1 MRKFYCTK
9 CKKYKEFK
17 KPKIS
22 YVCDKTLPFLVF
34 ITIVEVK
41 MKKYVRKKNQ
51 LKQQKLSV

>member
-1 MRKFYCTK
+1 MRKFYYTK

-41 MKKYVRKKNQ
+41 MKKYLRKKNQ

>member
-41 MKKYVRKKNQ
+41 MKKYLRKKNQ
-51 LKQQKLSV
+51 LK

>member
-41 MKKYVRKKNQ
+41 MKKYLRKNNQ

>member
-22 YVCDKTLPFLVF
+22 YICDKTLPFLVF

-41 MKKYVRKKNQ
+41 MKKYLRKKNQ
-51 LKQQKLSV
+51 LKQQKFSV